1 MFHTGP
7 EIWKAAVTRNSAAL
21 KAIVAPLLALLARHG
36 GKDTHMLPRAIHSA
50 ILRVLRPAES
60 ALRRL
65 IVIVALD
72 VTLVASPPRPAPAPR
87 ERKERARPAPASIA
101 FQLFDP
107 RKRFGQWRVAYAKQA
122 PRVYMIAPD
131 PPLIPIFQ
139 RPLSALPPRE
149 PERQVTARHL
159 RLRLGAFTA
168 ALDDLPRQAKRLLR
182 WQARRKQK
190 KPPTFI
196 APLRPG
202 APPGY
207 RKKPQADVDFI
218 LAECHSF
225 AMGVLAAPKPD
236 TS

>member
-1 MFHTGP
+1 MFHAGP

-21 KAIVAPLLALLARHG
+21 KAIVAPLLALLERHS
-36 GKDTHMLPRAIHSA
+36 GKDTHILPRTIHSA

-65 IVIVALD
+65 IVIVARD
-72 VTLVASPPRPAPAPR
+72 VTLVAPPPRTASAPR
-87 ERKERARPAPASIA
+87 ERKERAGLAPASIA

-107 RKRFGQWRVAYAKQA
+107 RKRFGQRRVAYAKHA

-131 PPLIPIFQ
+131 PPLIPIFR
-139 RPLSALPPRE
+139 RPSPAPPPRE
-149 PERQVTARHL
+149 SERQVDARRLSL
-159 RLRLGAFTA
+159 RLQAFTA
-168 ALDDLPRQAKRLLR
+168 ALDDLPRQANRLLR
-182 WQARRKQK
+182 WRARREKRT
-190 KPPTFI
+190 PPTFI

-207 RKKPQADVDFI
+207 RKKPQAEVDFI

-225 AMGVLAAPKPD
+225 AMGVLAEPEPD